1 MASTDDIVLNFEG
14 EGIVLDLTGNEAE
27 PQSEEE
33 VEVEPEPCDQIGEEV
48 CEALADEDIDEGDAD
63 IDLEATAAADE
74 LLLGGDSEEEDADFD
89 PEAVEEHECHDECSC
104 EANNQY
110 EEESDVEEMPVHH
123 DECIRLAKESHKLA
137 LAASLQVCSSDA
149 DSIVALAEVL
159 MDNYQFG
166 Q

>member
-1 MASTDDIVLNFEG
+1 MASTDEIVLNLET
-14 EGIVLDLTGNEAE
+14 EGIVLDLTGDGSAN
-27 PQSEEE
+27 EE

-48 CEALADEDIDEGDAD
+48 CEALADEHVEEGDVE

-74 LLLGGDSEEEDADFD
+74 LLLGADSEEEDADYD
-89 PEAVEEHECHDECSC
+89 PAQEEEHECHDECSC

-123 DECIRLAKESHKLA
+123 DDCIKLAKEFHALA

-159 MDNYQFG
+159 MDNYQKPE
-166 Q
+166 